1 MENYINKQLTEGY
14 NGKLNE
20 LFDKWIKSYQEDQRH
35 LFCQD
40 GLIVKAKDEDS
51 GYDINSEWEKSQRK
65 IMFIVKDCPDGW
77 GYDTRRLFV
86 GYPDK
91 ADSQKNALK
100 TRSLKGRTRFFKNIA
115 LMLYGLY
122 NLTEENKG
130 KTEINCNS
138 FKADATMR
146 NIIVNAF
153 NDIPFA
159 YVEAKKLAG
168 KRSCPDKALQE
179 SLVRDAAYLGEEINI
194 LKPNIIVCCD
204 NHGLIFNSLVT
215 NYFNGTIPDK
225 DHVWEYDYPG
235 AEYVKCKL
243 YYYEEKGILLFNS
256 YHPTVLGK
264 EEWTIYEKVISPFRQ
279 FFARYKTFDVISAAN
294 KTIQ

>member
-20 LFDKWIKSYQEDQRH
+20 LFDKWIKSYQEDKRH

-159 YVEAKKLAG
+159 YVRKVLSGMQHTLVKK
-168 KRSCPDKALQE
+168 S
-179 SLVRDAAYLGEEINI
+179 
-194 LKPNIIVCCD
+194 
-204 NHGLIFNSLVT
+204 
-215 NYFNGTIPDK
+215 
-225 DHVWEYDYPG
+225 
-235 AEYVKCKL
+235 
-243 YYYEEKGILLFNS
+243 
-256 YHPTVLGK
+256 
-264 EEWTIYEKVISPFRQ
+264 IS
-279 FFARYKTFDVISAAN
+279 
-294 KTIQ
+294 